1 MRNRDIYLKIR
12 KYEPKKDIDLYA
24 IAIIMTERRFRR
36 LFFRLTEL
44 CLIIF
49 RLLPNRRLEKVT
61 IGVSQVRLEYWREY
75 FLKSNLNLVFLS
87 FSLMNNY
94 RLASAY
100 LTRIKTRNER
110 EILEFYNGRPSKI
123 YVEEFRKNYRELLLI
138 HKTYK

>member
-1 MRNRDIYLKIR
+1 LRNRDIYLKIR

>member
-100 LTRIKTRNER
+100 LARIKTRNER